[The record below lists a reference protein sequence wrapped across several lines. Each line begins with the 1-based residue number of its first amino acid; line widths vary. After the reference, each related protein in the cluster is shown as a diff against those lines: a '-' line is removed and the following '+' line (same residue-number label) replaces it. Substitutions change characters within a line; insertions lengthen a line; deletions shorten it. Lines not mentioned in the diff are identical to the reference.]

1 MKPDI
6 NNQEYLE
13 KLDRAIN
20 SPNGRILIDFLIS
33 ELDKLSYEEIDV
45 NGSVNDIGQNF
56 LAMKMARE
64 KINKILKFL
73 TIYSSR
79 KFSTSIHAEI
89 IRRCP

>member
-13 KLDRAIN
+13 KLDRAIS
-20 SPNGRILIDFLIS
+20 SPNGRILIDYLIS

-45 NGSVNDIGQNF
+45 NGSINDIGQNF

-73 TIYSSR
+73 TR
-79 KFSTSIHAEI
+79 NN
-89 IRRCP
+89 